1 MDGAEGYDLRS
12 SMTLVTNSEMVANEK
27 EKKNNQLGT
36 GAKCNI
42 PAVISPLSSLHRHR
56 WSYVGGSGTYFRL
69 QQRVLT
75 GML

>member
-1 MDGAEGYDLRS
+1 MRMDSAEGYDLRS

-27 EKKNNQLGT
+27 ERKNS
-36 GAKCNI
+36 AKCNI
-42 PAVISPLSSLHRHR
+42 PAV
-56 WSYVGGSGTYFRL
+56 SGTYFRL

>member
-1 MDGAEGYDLRS
+1 MDSAEGYDLRS

-27 EKKNNQLGT
+27 ERKNNKLGT

-42 PAVISPLSSLHRHR
+42 PAV
-56 WSYVGGSGTYFRL
+56 SGTYFRL

>member
-1 MDGAEGYDLRS
+1 MDSAEGYDLRS

-27 EKKNNQLGT
+27 ERKNS
-36 GAKCNI
+36 AKCNI
-42 PAVISPLSSLHRHR
+42 PAV
-56 WSYVGGSGTYFRL
+56 SGTYFRL